1 MSLCLN
7 CWSVSQSGV
16 GLSLCLKFWYVCQYG
31 VGLSLYF
38 FPQSLCQCLQLF
50 LCLNVCLCLCLAMTL
65 VFLSVSM
72 PLLLSTCLSLSLLC
86 LGLSCICLSP
96 VACLSVWPS
105 SLPLIVSL
113 YRCLPV
119 GLCLCIPELHRI
131 ATVFNTATSDNAI
144 R

>member
-1 MSLCLN
+1 MLVCLSVWRWSVTLSCVGMSICLN

-16 GLSLCLKFWYVCQYG
+16 GLSLCLKCWYVCQYG

-72 PLLLSTCLSLSLLC
+72 PLLLPTCLSLFVMSWSLLY
-86 LGLSCICLSP
+86 
-96 VACLSVWPS
+96 LSVS
-105 SLPLIVSL
+105 
-113 YRCLPV
+113 
-119 GLCLCIPELHRI
+119 GCLCIPELKRI